1 MDLGTVSPLPY
12 HLLIYSSTTINI
24 NNIKNNNNKKRKK
37 KLCNDRLWSK
47 RYLGRGGALS
57 YKKIK

>member
-37 KLCNDRLWSK
+37 NFATTDSDQK
-47 RYLGRGGALS
+47 G
-57 YKKIK
+57 I